1 MDNTN
6 TTDFSAEQPIAASTP
21 PAVIASTEDVAATPI
36 PAGDASEDVHAP
48 ERAAA
53 VDAVLAGMWASFQEQ
68 LAALDA
74 RQARPALA
82 VLAAKMGCS
91 RANVGQLLSLKNPHR
106 NVTIRTLV
114 ELCWALNFQVYID
127 FEGGVVADAPAI
139 V

>member
-21 PAVIASTEDVAATPI
+21 PAVSASTEDAVTAPI
-36 PAGDASEDVHAP
+36 PVGDTREDAHAP

-53 VDAVLAGMWASFQEQ
+53 VDAVLERMWTYFQEQ

-74 RQARPALA
+74 RQARPPLA

-127 FEGGVVADAPAI
+127 FEGGVAAD